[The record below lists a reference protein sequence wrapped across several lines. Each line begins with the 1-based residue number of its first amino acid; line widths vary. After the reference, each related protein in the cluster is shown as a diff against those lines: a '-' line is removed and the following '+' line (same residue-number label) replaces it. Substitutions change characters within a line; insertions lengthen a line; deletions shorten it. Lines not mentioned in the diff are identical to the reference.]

1 MNDSLETSENL
12 YNIYIE
18 AWVKNFKGQRSNT
31 STRLTPDVQIAC
43 NTVVEFKQKLW
54 DHFSSNIR
62 GKAVIPADLG
72 VPCTL
77 EPDGIRIDNIDRFI
91 SFQKNNRPVLLNQSF
106 TTRTM
111 HTLSCHDIRETTPVE
126 MVIYA
131 YSDSINSSAQ
141 WDRFKTDCI
150 LPARIDRAGAASEES
165 VVEIQNRLINR
176 WRGESFDILHP
187 VLKILFRH
195 LFLRIDQLETLG
207 ERHCSTTIA

>member
-1 MNDSLETSENL
+1 MDDSLETSENL

-77 EPDGIRIDNIDRFI
+77 EPDGIRIDNIYNI
-91 SFQKNNRPVLLNQSF
+91 
-106 TTRTM
+106 
-111 HTLSCHDIRETTPVE
+111 
-126 MVIYA
+126 
-131 YSDSINSSAQ
+131 
-141 WDRFKTDCI
+141 
-150 LPARIDRAGAASEES
+150 
-165 VVEIQNRLINR
+165 
-176 WRGESFDILHP
+176 
-187 VLKILFRH
+187 
-195 LFLRIDQLETLG
+195 
-207 ERHCSTTIA
+207 